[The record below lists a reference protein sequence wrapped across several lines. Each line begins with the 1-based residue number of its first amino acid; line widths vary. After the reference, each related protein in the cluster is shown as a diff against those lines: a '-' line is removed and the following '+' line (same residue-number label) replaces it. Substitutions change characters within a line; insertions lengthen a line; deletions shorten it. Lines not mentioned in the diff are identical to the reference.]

1 MFLEHNS
8 NIVLEF
14 VDIIMRYEH
23 NVSEAYFVLEQIVV
37 QITLD
42 NDNLF
47 LRRSFA
53 KESYILELLSKGII
67 FSNQ

>member
-47 LRRSFA
+47 LLRTTCYRVA
-53 KESYILELLSKGII
+53 LS
-67 FSNQ
+67 

>member
-23 NVSEAYFVLEQIVV
+23 NVPEAYFGVVSFLEAYKWRKNEV
-37 QITLD
+37 
-42 NDNLF
+42 
-47 LRRSFA
+47 
-53 KESYILELLSKGII
+53 E
-67 FSNQ
+67 